1 MNVIVDKLIKG
12 SNDKFILDNISFK
25 AAPGKVFGL
34 LGPVGAGKTTL
45 LRIIIGMDKQDGGTV
60 SFDGKPLNWKIRD
73 RIGYLPEKRGI
84 FQKQRLIEVL
94 TYFGRLK
101 NQSPKKAQIEAIRLL
116 DRFNMIDSMEKPV
129 RLLSREL
136 QERLQIL
143 VSILHDPDILILDE
157 PFEDI
162 HPLNQDVVRKLIY
175 QFKEE
180 ERTIIISTHQFKEA
194 EKLCDEILFI
204 NKGRILLKG
213 NLDMLRQKF
222 QSHLI
227 LVEAEDNL
235 GSLKRINGVKKFFTE
250 KQSARLFVDYK
261 LSPQEVLS
269 QIIST
274 VNVSRIEIARPN
286 LDDIFFDVINNGE

>member
-1 MNVIVDKLIKG
+1 MDVIVDKLIKG
-12 SNDKFILDNISFK
+12 LDDKFILDNISFK
-25 AAPGKVFGL
+25 AARGKVFGL
-34 LGPVGAGKTTL
+34 LGPVGSGKTTL
-45 LRIIIGMDKQDGGTV
+45 LRIMIGIVRQDGGTIT
-60 SFDGKPLNWKIRD
+60 FDGKPLNWKIRD

-84 FQKQRLIEVL
+84 FQKQPLIDVL

-101 NQSPKKAQIEAIRLL
+101 NLSPKKAQIEAIRLL
-116 DRFNMIDSMEKPV
+116 DRFNMIDSMEKPI
-129 RLLSREL
+129 RMLSREM
-136 QERLQIL
+136 QERVQIL
-143 VSILHDPDILILDE
+143 VSILHEPEILILDE
-157 PFEDI
+157 PFKDI

-180 ERTIIISTHQFKEA
+180 EKTIIISTHQFKEA
-194 EKLCDEILFI
+194 EKLCDDILFV
-204 NKGRILLKG
+204 NKGRIVLKG
-213 NLDMLRQKF
+213 NLDTLRQKF

-235 GSLKRINGVKKFFTE
+235 GSLKSLTGVKKFFTE

-269 QIIST
+269 QIISK

-286 LDDIFFDVINNGE
+286 LDDIFFDVINNGD

>member
-1 MNVIVDKLIKG
+1 MDVIVDKLIKG
-12 SNDKFILDNISFK
+12 NNDKFILDNISFK
-25 AAPGKVFGL
+25 AGPGKVFGL
-34 LGPVGAGKTTL
+34 LGPVGSGKTTL
-45 LRIIIGMDKQDGGTV
+45 LRIMIGIEKQDGGNI
-60 SFDGKPLNWKIRD
+60 SFGGKPLNWKIRD

-84 FQKQRLIEVL
+84 FQKQSLIDVL

-101 NQSPKKAQIEAIRLL
+101 NLSPKKAQIEAIRLL

-129 RLLSREL
+129 RLLSREM
-136 QERLQIL
+136 QERVQIL
-143 VSILHDPDILILDE
+143 VSILHEPDILVLDE
-157 PFEDI
+157 PFQDI

-180 ERTIIISTHQFKEA
+180 EKTIIISTHQFKEA
-194 EKLCDEILFI
+194 EKLCDDILFI

-235 GSLKRINGVKKFFTE
+235 GSLRRINGVKKFFAE

-274 VNVSRIEIARPN
+274 VNVSRVEIARPN
-286 LDDIFFDVINNGE
+286 LDDIFFDVINDGE